1 MKRFAQHRVNIEH
14 DYAVVLSYF
23 PGVHLGHYI
32 VPAVQLGVNSAV
44 VGDMQGLDA
53 VNDCATLFQ
62 PALTRLRDCGSD
74 RDDDIVLRS
83 RLQLVNELPEEDM
96 NGLEVFVILQIIT
109 CINGSREKG
118 NVC

>member
-14 DYAVVLSYF
+14 DYAVVLRYF
-23 PGVHLGHYI
+23 PGAHLGHYV

-53 VNDCATLFQ
+53 VNDCVILFQ
-62 PALTRLRDCGSD
+62 PALTRLRDCG
-74 RDDDIVLRS
+74 RDHDAGIVLRS
-83 RLQLVNELPEEDM
+83 RLQLVNELPEEDKD
-96 NGLEVFVILQIIT
+96 GLEVLVLLQIIA
-109 CINGSREKG
+109 CITSSQEKG